1 MAEEVTVFVKLVC
14 MIYSYLFDD
23 CTDRP
28 IT

>member
-1 MAEEVTVFVKLVC
+1 MAAEVIVFVKLVC

-23 CTDRP
+23 YTERP